1 LDKIKYKKIELNIS
15 EKVFSKMKQDII
27 IRKMADNAYGLNDQ
41 ILIKIVKYITDG
53 EDKVEISYKTE
64 RS

>member
-1 LDKIKYKKIELNIS
+1 
-15 EKVFSKMKQDII
+15 MKQDII

>member
-1 LDKIKYKKIELNIS
+1 MDKIKYKKIELNIS